1 MASLQIRT
9 RPFGEITIDDRQ
21 ILRFPWGLF
30 GFETME
36 QFALLDSG
44 QPPLYWLQS
53 LDKPDLAFV
62 VMDPQLVR
70 PDYQLDVS
78 PDELSALGFTDSQ
91 PDALVLAICTVPGNP
106 RDMTI
111 NLQGPLVINRDARL
125 GRQVINTSPSWQVR
139 HRIVDEVAGKRAC

>member
-1 MASLQIRT
+1 MGTRRIRT
-9 RPFGEITIDDRQ
+9 RPFGEIDIDERQ

-36 QFALLDSG
+36 HFALLDSG

-53 LDKPDLAFV
+53 LDREDLAFV

-70 PDYQLDVS
+70 PDYQLDIG
-78 PDELSALGFTDSQ
+78 PDELSALGFVGEQ
-91 PDALVLAICTVPGNP
+91 PDALVLCICTVPGNP

-111 NLQGPLVINRDARL
+111 NLQGPLVINREARV
-125 GRQVINTSPSWQVR
+125 GRQVINPSPAWQVR